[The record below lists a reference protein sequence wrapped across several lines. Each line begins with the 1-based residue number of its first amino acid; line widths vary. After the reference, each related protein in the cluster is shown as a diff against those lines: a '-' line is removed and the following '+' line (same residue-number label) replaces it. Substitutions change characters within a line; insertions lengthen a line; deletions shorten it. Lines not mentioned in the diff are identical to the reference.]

1 MFRDIDNVR
10 RKITERF
17 VMKFVVAY
25 AAAAAFFFLVDL
37 LWLGL
42 VAKDF
47 YRASIGHLMGDGFNI
62 PGAIAFYLIYTVG
75 VFIFAVNPALEAG
88 DWQKAAL
95 MGALFGFFAYAT
107 YDLTNLATLK
117 DWPLSLT
124 LADMAWGTVLSG
136 AVATV
141 GYAVA
146 SRF

>member
-1 MFRDIDNVR
+1 
-10 RKITERF
+10 
-17 VMKFVVAY
+17 MKFVVAY

-47 YRASIGHLMGDGFNI
+47 YRASIGHLMGDSFNI
-62 PGAIAFYLIYTVG
+62 PAAIVFYLVYTAG

-88 DWQKAAL
+88 DWHKAAL
-95 MGALFGFFAYAT
+95 LGAAFGFFAYAT

-117 DWPLSLT
+117 DWPLGIT
-124 LADMAWGTVLSG
+124 LADMAWGTVLTG